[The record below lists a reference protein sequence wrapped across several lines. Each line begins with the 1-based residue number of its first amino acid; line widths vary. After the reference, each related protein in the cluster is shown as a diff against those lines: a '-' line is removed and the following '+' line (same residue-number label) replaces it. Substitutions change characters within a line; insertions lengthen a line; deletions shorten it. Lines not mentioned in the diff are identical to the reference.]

1 MGFTRQPQIAM
12 QMLKWNI
19 PIKAGLRLLSPYS
32 PLLYLLLL
40 PSCNQEKS
48 PPGQFDAYIEA
59 EDPHPGSSVDWGNVE
74 PGLHAAMGSIDVR
87 YMKSAVP
94 ALTAIT
100 EWRGTAWKGE
110 KVSAQLVLWSKDPV
124 ARVGCTFSDF
134 VSKQGQKLSH
144 EIARARFVRYVL
156 TDEFADGCSKRNPED
171 YAVSLSADA
180 LDNTPYSDMEGE
192 CARPVWITI
201 QVPADA
207 VPGIYA
213 STMQLVAR
221 GEKTREFSFQLEVL
235 PQLLPAPSAW
245 KFHLDLWQHPLA
257 IAKMYQVEPWSPEHW
272 ELLRPYAKMLA
283 DAGQKVITAAVIE
296 KPWGTQTEWGF
307 ESMIKWTKKAAGDW
321 TFDYTIFD
329 SYVQFMMDMGVNRQI
344 NCYSLIPWTEELIY
358 YNEANRQHDTVGIK
372 PGSLVFAEMW
382 TPFLRAFSSHL
393 KEKGWHK
400 ITLFAMDERNEE
412 DMQNMLRMMDEVA
425 PDIGVALADSHGA
438 YKLFPNKVKDLSVS
452 YTNVA
457 IESADIEARR
467 SMGYPTTYYVCCVD
481 EFPNTFT
488 FSPPV
493 DAVYLGWYASA
504 AGYDGLLRW
513 SFTSWVKDPLH
524 DSRFRSWPA
533 GDTYMVY
540 PGARSSIRY
549 ERLVEGI
556 QDAEKIRIL
565 REKFKNEVTDAAR
578 VKLLLLDATVARFNS
593 IGRPGNAEDLMR
605 QGKKVLVELSR

>member
-1 MGFTRQPQIAM
+1 
-12 QMLKWNI
+12 
-19 PIKAGLRLLSPYS
+19 LLI
-32 PLLYLLLL
+32 LA
-40 PSCNQEKS
+40 SCNQEK
-48 PPGQFDAYIEA
+48 PPRGQFDTYIEA
-59 EDPHPGSSVDWGNVE
+59 EDPHPESSVDWETIG
-74 PGLHAAMGSIDVR
+74 PGLHAAVGSIDVR

-94 ALTAIT
+94 GLTAIN
-100 EWRGTAWKGE
+100 EWRGAAWKGE

-124 ARVGCTFSDF
+124 AKVGCTFSDF

-180 LDNTPYSDMEGE
+180 LDNAPYFDMEGE
-192 CARPVWITI
+192 SVRPVWITI

-207 VPGIYA
+207 APGIYSA
-213 STMQLVAR
+213 TMQLVAR
-221 GEKTREFSFQLEVL
+221 GEHTREFSIQLEVL
-235 PQLLPAPSAW
+235 PQLLPAPSEW
-245 KFHLDLWQHPLA
+245 QFHLDLWQHPMA

-272 ELLRPYAKMLA
+272 EVLRPYAKMLA

-307 ESMIKWTKKAAGDW
+307 ESMIKWTKIADGGW

-329 SYVQFMMDMGVNRQI
+329 SYVKFMMDMGVNRQI

-358 YNEANRQHDTVGIK
+358 YNEATRQNDTVRIK
-372 PGSLVFAEMW
+372 PGSPVFTEMW
-382 TPFLRAFSSHL
+382 TPFLGAFSSHL
-393 KEKGWHK
+393 QEKGWQK

-425 PDIGVALADSHGA
+425 PDIGIALADSHGA
-438 YKLFPNKVKDLSVS
+438 YKLFPKKVKDLSVS

-467 SMGYPTTYYVCCVD
+467 LMGYPTTYYVCCVD

-513 SFTSWVKDPLH
+513 SFTSWVRDPLH

-533 GDTYMVY
+533 GDTYLVY

-549 ERLVEGI
+549 ERMVEGI

-565 REKFKNEVTDAAR
+565 REQFKNEVTDAAR

-593 IGRPGNAEDLMR
+593 IGRPENAEDLMR
-605 QGKKVLVELSR
+605 QGKKVLEELSR